1 MAGKFDPLL
10 GEYREKDGIDGTDVP
25 SYETDPLSIH
35 KTDAKTIKIDG
46 DFYGHYRVSATKKI
60 SPPDLGYGYTITNV
74 KVQCASA
81 DPTTEFAGDLKWCDA
96 QGTGAFPSTNPT
108 VIKVLDTTTGKYDS
122 GAITENV
129 ATGKELY
136 IQMDSQT
143 DYGVMWT
150 ITITYQ
156 LKTS

>member
-1 MAGKFDPLL
+1 MPNKYDPIL
-10 GEYREKDGIDGTDVP
+10 GEYRQADTTDV
-25 SYETDPLSIH
+25 SGLVS
-35 KTDAKTIKIDG
+35 KTAAKTIMIDG
-46 DFYGHYRVSATKKI
+46 DLYAMYLVSAVKKI
-60 SPPDLGYGYTITNV
+60 SPPDLGYGYTITRV

-108 VIKVLDTTTGKYDS
+108 VIKVLDTTTGNYDS
-122 GAITENV
+122 GEITESV

-136 IQMDSQT
+136 IQMDSNV